1 MKKVIISIL
10 TILLLVAFVFFGMY
24 LSEKYIMNNT
34 DLTIKEVV
42 DNAFTKEDKK
52 DVKEN
57 DEPIIVELEEKEDI
71 KVSMSVIGD
80 IMCHNSQYN
89 DAYKN
94 GEYDFSYVF
103 DDIKEHIET
112 ADLAIGNLE
121 TTFAGKDRGYASYPT
136 FNTPEILAQDLKE
149 LGIDVVSTA
158 NNHSLDT
165 GYKGIE
171 STIDYLDEAGILHT
185 GTYKSVEDQE
195 NIVIKEV
202 NGLKFAFL
210 AYTYGTNGIPVPSG
224 REYCI
229 NLIDKELIK
238 RHLDLAKNLK
248 PDVICVNMHWGIE
261 YQNSPN
267 AEQEELANFLFEN
280 GVDIILGSHPHVL
293 QKMESKEILLSNGE
307 LKNGFVIYSLGNFM
321 SGQTKANTR
330 NSIILKLDI
339 IKDGSTGN
347 LRFENINYIP
357 IYTYTY
363 PNFKNYKVL
372 DIRKAIQNYEDG
384 TNSLISRNTYDLLN
398 KELEHVNYTVG
409 Y

>member
-1 MKKVIISIL
+1 MKKFIITIL
-10 TILLLVAFVFFGMY
+10 VILLLSFGIFIGIRF
-24 LSEKYIMNNT
+24 SESYILNNPNI
-34 DLTIKEVV
+34 TIKEAIGEVFYKDNKDDTIVV
-42 DNAFTKEDKK
+42 EIDK
-52 DVKEN
+52 
-57 DEPIIVELEEKEDI
+57 KEDI
-71 KVSMSVIGD
+71 KVSMSIIGD

-103 DDIKEHIET
+103 EDIKDYIES

-121 TTFAGKDRGYASYPT
+121 TTFAGKERGYASYPT
-136 FNTPEILAQDLKE
+136 FNTPEVLAQDLKD

-171 STIDYLDEAGILHT
+171 STIDYLDEVGILHT
-185 GTYKSVEDQE
+185 GTYKSEVDQDK
-195 NIVIKEV
+195 IVIKEV

-224 REYCI
+224 KEYCI
-229 NLIDKELIK
+229 NLIDKDLIK
-238 RHLDLAKNLK
+238 KHLDLAKQEN

-267 AEQEELANFLFEN
+267 SEQEDLANFLFEN
-280 GVDIILGSHPHVL
+280 GVDLILGSHPHVL
-293 QKMESKEILLSNGE
+293 QRMETRQIMLPDNND
-307 LKNGFVIYSLGNFM
+307 KNGFVIYSLGNFM
-321 SGQTKANTR
+321 SGQTKENTR
-330 NSIILKLDI
+330 NSIILTLDI
-339 IKDGSTGN
+339 VKNGETGK
-347 LRFENINYIP
+347 LSFENVNYIP
-357 IYTYTY
+357 IYTFTS

-372 DIRKAIQNYEDG
+372 DIRKAISDYEEGID
-384 TNSLISRNTYDLLN
+384 TSISEGYYRLLT

>member
-224 REYCI
+224 RENCI

-347 LRFENINYIP
+347 LRFENIDYIP